1 MSSYTD
7 FYLMEKG
14 IGLFVIVVG
23 IIAFYFIGLPV
34 LLLIIP
40 AIIIFFC
47 IWTIGVLVVKTI
59 KNPADPQIFGDS
71 EPPALVRLGIVALCL
86 IVGGLC
92 FWWFWA
98 VLTKFV
104 IA

>member
-7 FYLMEKG
+7 FYLIEKG
-14 IGLFVIVVG
+14 IGIFVIVVG

-71 EPPALVRLGIVALCL
+71 EHPTLIRLGIAALCL
-86 IVGGLC
+86 TVGGLSS
-92 FWWFWA
+92 WWFWYILNEFINA
-98 VLTKFV
+98 
-104 IA
+104 

>member
-1 MSSYTD
+1 MINYDIS
-7 FYLMEKG
+7 KG
-14 IGLFVIVVG
+14 AQGAGTILCIC
-23 IIAFYFIGLPV
+23 
-34 LLLIIP
+34 
-40 AIIIFFC
+40 AIITAMVLGLRVIILIPPAAVIFLC

-71 EPPALVRLGIVALCL
+71 EHPTRIRLGIAALCL
-86 IVGGLC
+86 TVGGLA
-92 FWWFWA
+92 FWWFWS